1 MYQNLGSLFGTG
13 RDFHPIKLFGWP
25 VLLALLISAVH
36 FVLHDES
43 DESLLPNYFRY
54 MIRHFFWVYL
64 FALIVFSI
72 LIFSNGLILFFA
84 AFIAP
89 FLFMIPSI
97 IHLEKTNFFNA
108 FGRCFTLGNGAYG
121 DGLGSFL
128 LFMLITVIFFFFL
141 QNPIMGFLD
150 LFLTVIKEFLVTTTD
165 DYAIVMSCISSIAY
179 ILFIFFML
187 CICFLSFSLCY
198 YSSDEKKT
206 AKGLYQKLDHFGK
219 RNRTM
224 ENALDFE

>member
-1 MYQNLGSLFGTG
+1 M
-13 RDFHPIKLFGWP
+13 
-25 VLLALLISAVH
+25 
-36 FVLHDES
+36 
-43 DESLLPNYFRY
+43 
-54 MIRHFFWVYL
+54 
-64 FALIVFSI
+64 VFSI
-72 LIFSNGLILFFA
+72 MIFSNGLLLFFA

-97 IHLEKTNFFNA
+97 IHIEKTNFFNA

-121 DGLGSFL
+121 DGLGTFM

-141 QNPIMGFLD
+141 QNPIM
-150 LFLTVIKEFLVTTTD
+150 VTTTD
-165 DYAIVMSCISSIAY
+165 DYAIVMACISSIAY